1 MQKRVKI
8 IQLPIG
14 NVQKMAKAF
23 NCTQAM
29 IYKALSYGSY
39 SELAENI
46 RKQAIDVYG
55 GVSTTKLI
63 LR

>member
-46 RKQAIDVYG
+46 RKQAIEVYG

>member
-46 RKQAIDVYG
+46 RKLAIDVYG

>member
-8 IQLPIG
+8 IQLPVG

-23 NCTQAM
+23 NCTEAM
-29 IYKALSYGSY
+29 IYKALSYGSN
-39 SELAENI
+39 SDLAENI
-46 RKQAIDVYG
+46 RRHAIESYG
-55 GVSTTKLI
+55 GVATTKLI